1 MSFCQVP
8 TDFVVDL
15 PMEVPPSF
23 YPPPTVWVPQIDIPP
38 LRKYE
43 YRFEREKTAIFRWEK
58 ERLERN
64 KEAGKAQNKLR
75 QRQTEDEK
83 GTENGRTEWR
93 HSSESWEGGSESPNG
108 PDDPSEECR
117 KERGFL
123 SDVRSSP
130 NAPKP
135 NLPPHFA
142 PSPLLRPVPM
152 STSSA
157 STSHIGT
164 SSDQNG
170 IPIQKSHSTNN
181 TLDGLEEFEPRR
193 DLFDILELRSLDAR
207 RELEKFFNFFDSST
221 MDGLTLA
228 ELFQFTSLNAQNE
241 FSLRTVCALL
251 ERRKTVESYDADE
264 AAASHEVQPVPPSSS
279 TEEWFLRFATIL
291 RPSLRSPF
299 GFVRLRSLQ
308 LLLQLWPFGGRATN
322 SGSES
327 LENAKMLANPIGML
341 IEAEQCEVSFHSY
354 RQRAQFFRR
363 LKRNNLLALLPS
375 EDEAFRELMEKLVLD
390 VLLAQLYE
398 RLTLY
403 WPLLTESIESYAQSL
418 DLFWDCFGFA
428 LDFAWD
434 ALSEEQNG
442 RNEDE
447 VDKTVGCNT
456 AVNFG
461 SFRVQLLRLL
471 GKLPSAR
478 SELRTRYLSPKLITL
493 YRDEFMQFD
502 EPFPT
507 TSSKPVKGKMDSEA
521 QQLCEENGGEEERE
535 NDFVDTDDDNLEP
548 SKKDFCPKIGKE
560 SAAVKPLR
568 FRVGRRNAVQAIKA
582 LLAVY
587 GRFSNPR
594 GVFREREIHEIYYEL
609 LLVNEAEV
617 QRAALGCLLTY
628 KYAWLTPYKT
638 HLEALLDPRQL
649 RDHLVLF
656 VVDNRRD
663 ADDLLDEHSLTDQH
677 RPELIPVLIRLLYG
691 SLYTHVATRGKT
703 KRLAIFRFLAN
714 CHSDELGLFL
724 QLIFGPLFSFF
735 ETNDEN
741 DAISG
746 LERAFSSLDSKMDV
760 VRSMSLNKLK
770 SSLGSLSDV
779 FHFLGP
785 FLSDAQLALLFA
797 SIVLIAR
804 ILLQHS
810 SQRFRQKE
818 NQMDGDGTAS
828 MERFLKSLRKVLFLT
843 LIKFF
848 RAFQSRPNLPISAF
862 HSLFQQFLGPLIS
875 DFNEGRVFTSKCLS
889 LPVSAIRL
897 FCTWGQINRY
907 FPLLNVPLSIDFA
920 DSDSICHSIVT
931 TPMALLC
938 DQLFLLRSS
947 ATKSTIQMD
956 ILRVVCSM
964 LDSHDENTLESAKI
978 AESSAADL
986 ITVLPQV
993 PLEMPEMNAIPA
1005 AFGVSLVL
1013 SNGQLDKILG
1023 YMSNFVN
1030 IAGGQLGSKV
1040 ADQMSRIPTI
1050 YFDLLSRLSSH
1061 IQRPELASMFAHTLL
1076 RFVTSK
1082 NGLMLKRRPDRA
1094 VVVLATLGRLAP
1106 HLEDPLDAVA
1116 RLSPLFSHLEG
1127 RQLRWALTQM
1137 AFSIRENPCL
1147 PSGAKNLID
1156 LLEAL
1161 ESWDLRRIE
1170 DPDADRRCEALLRL
1184 HDWYEQRNRH
1194 VLLEDG
1200 AAHTLPL
1207 LAHSHVHSML
1217 QNSDISLRGTAAN
1230 TFRQL
1235 IQFVADPPTAA
1246 KGNFDVVRMLRS
1258 HFIPLILRGLRASV
1272 EDESARHEFIQC
1284 LASLAR
1290 CFPNEPQLTSFRLII
1305 GSMAPASA
1313 EFVVDPDID
1322 FFECAMHIQL
1332 HRRQRAFHRLAERL
1346 NSGELS
1352 VGHSLLL
1359 RFIVPIVQ
1367 PYLMDTAPNRSA
1379 LSDQA
1384 LHLFS
1389 SILRRTPW
1397 PKYCQMLD
1405 HFLRQLDTVEEMR
1418 TKGAIRVVSAVLNAF
1433 HFDLR
1438 HLQINDQKKRGEYNG
1453 GREVGNDEGNVE
1465 GMEEDD
1471 EEVVERDEQQKESDQ
1486 RESDGIGKS
1495 DEEEKRRIFGVVKGR
1510 LLPRLRECL
1519 HNWSGAN
1526 KPGSNWDL
1534 EEQKLLRAPLTLA
1547 VVKLL
1552 EWLPPH
1558 VAEQHLHGLVLF
1570 LKHLL
1575 MSRSASTRQNAR
1587 KLLEQ
1592 MVCLLGPAKLPF
1604 VLREVK
1610 QALNKGYQM
1619 HVMVV
1624 TVHALIGALE
1634 GHLASGDMEP
1644 VLREV
1649 VDVCRWETFGS
1660 NNDKYGTA
1668 GGDVDRRSDSHG
1680 VPEARASGKRTGHTL
1695 TIVGRFVA
1703 KLDLLEQY
1711 VFAVMR
1717 DIANTNS
1724 RSETVRKL
1732 ADWLRALNVGLRI
1745 NAAIGSREQL
1755 RWALRLFDENLR
1767 LMSADERRLSQMN
1780 GESSTAVGRRPANC
1794 LLLPP
1799 EPKRLGVIQRVAVKS
1814 KVHIFVEFAL
1824 QILVDQL
1831 AKLRHLLPNSG
1842 EVGGNCD
1849 DEEEH
1854 DNRDKCEEENK
1865 KNDKIFEDKLKA
1877 SDLQQIVPL
1886 LEQFVPLIIEALKQK
1901 YDKVIALSLR
1911 ALLHLFKC
1919 PQLFLANE
1927 RIEKL
1932 VDLFF
1937 VLLADYSSVG
1947 SAEHRSN
1954 VLELQQQLFK
1964 CFTQVIRNIS
1974 PTLLNGDR
1982 LQLLFNY
1989 VETDI
1994 LDVHKQ
2000 TTAFNLV
2007 KAIIGRKIE
2016 DKSLT
2021 NIVTYLSELAITSP
2035 SANIRSQCRQTVL
2048 LYLTVHPRG
2057 QRQYERWMDF
2067 FLNQCEYE
2075 LEEGRLSALEMVH
2088 SIISEFTEEANA
2100 RYALL
2105 VHLKLCVRLLNDD
2118 SVRCRQFVA
2127 LALRRLLCSVTP
2139 SAFNDCL
2146 AATNDWLAAKKP
2158 QIRLLAWRAFSQFI
2172 ASECQHFG
2180 PTQLRQI
2187 VRRACHSFSIST
2199 KLFVDQ
2205 SDTTKLA
2212 LSQKVDQILVKS
2224 RHSSKCRRTSV
2235 NFDEEISST
2244 NRRQKTT
2251 IWPQFFVNLDHCL
2264 GRCQRNALNLPLSFA
2279 AGAFVAKL
2287 TEFTE
2292 CREEIVKH
2300 LSGQGAEDLPL
2311 DYSPLCSL
2319 CLNLITQIDPKP
2331 PGKIVRSKVNV
2342 GEAVVEETEEDG
2354 ENVRQNGGGRWDNE
2368 LAEQAVRSLATLMPS
2383 LSGAHFELT
2392 CKKLSKLCWAEAVTE
2407 SDSARKRL
2415 TIFKLIGALAVNI
2428 PSVISE
2434 QFSHLCSY
2442 FISIIYREMSKKSS
2456 KYTEE
2461 LHSLAVEVGGELRRR
2476 IGDREFTSRL
2486 AKCQRERTER
2496 VQRRKSDAK
2505 TLFVTNPVAALV
2517 DKQRR
2522 HERKKEARRR
2532 RLDIRKPYR
2541 ALKRRRKTAN
2551 GNTNE
2556 RNEL

>member
-1 MSFCQVP
+1 M
-8 TDFVVDL
+8 
-15 PMEVPPSF
+15 
-23 YPPPTVWVPQIDIPP
+23 
-38 LRKYE
+38 
-43 YRFEREKTAIFRWEK
+43 
-58 ERLERN
+58 
-64 KEAGKAQNKLR
+64 
-75 QRQTEDEK
+75 
-83 GTENGRTEWR
+83 
-93 HSSESWEGGSESPNG
+93 GGGG
-108 PDDPSEECR
+108 PY
-117 KERGFL
+117 F
-123 SDVRSSP
+123 
-130 NAPKP
+130 
-135 NLPPHFA
+135 
-142 PSPLLRPVPM
+142 
-152 STSSA
+152 
-157 STSHIGT
+157 
-164 SSDQNG
+164 
-170 IPIQKSHSTNN
+170 
-181 TLDGLEEFEPRR
+181 
-193 DLFDILELRSLDAR
+193 
-207 RELEKFFNFFDSST
+207 
-221 MDGLTLA
+221 
-228 ELFQFTSLNAQNE
+228 
-241 FSLRTVCALL
+241 
-251 ERRKTVESYDADE
+251 
-264 AAASHEVQPVPPSSS
+264 
-279 TEEWFLRFATIL
+279 
-291 RPSLRSPF
+291 
-299 GFVRLRSLQ
+299 
-308 LLLQLWPFGGRATN
+308 
-322 SGSES
+322 
-327 LENAKMLANPIGML
+327 
-341 IEAEQCEVSFHSY
+341 
-354 RQRAQFFRR
+354 
-363 LKRNNLLALLPS
+363 
-375 EDEAFRELMEKLVLD
+375 
-390 VLLAQLYE
+390 
-398 RLTLY
+398 
-403 WPLLTESIESYAQSL
+403 
-418 DLFWDCFGFA
+418 
-428 LDFAWD
+428 
-434 ALSEEQNG
+434 
-442 RNEDE
+442 
-447 VDKTVGCNT
+447 
-456 AVNFG
+456 NFG

-478 SELRTRYLSPKLITL
+478 PELRTRYLSPKLITL

-507 TSSKPVKGKMDSEA
+507 TSSKPVKGEMDSEV
-521 QQLCEENGGEEERE
+521 QQLCEENGGKERQ
-535 NDFVDTDDDNLEP
+535 NDFVDTDDDNLESP
-548 SKKDFCPKIGKE
+548 KKDFCPKTGKE
-560 SAAVKPLR
+560 SVTVKPLR

-594 GVFREREIHEIYYEL
+594 GVFREREIHDIYYEL

-617 QRAALGCLLTY
+617 QRAALGCLFTY

-677 RPELIPVLIRLLYG
+677 
-691 SLYTHVATRGKT
+691 
-703 KRLAIFRFLAN
+703 
-714 CHSDELGLFL
+714 
-724 QLIFGPLFSFF
+724 Q
-735 ETNDEN
+735 TNDEN
-741 DAISG
+741 DTISG
-746 LERAFSSLDSKMDV
+746 LERSFSSLDSKMDI
-760 VRSMSLNKLK
+760 VRSVSLNKLK

-797 SIVLIAR
+797 SIILIAR

-810 SQRFRQKE
+810 SQRYRQKE
-818 NQMDGDGTAS
+818 ANNQMDGDGTTS

-843 LIKFF
+843 LIK
-848 RAFQSRPNLPISAF
+848 SRPNLPTSAF

-875 DFNEGRVFTSKCLS
+875 DHNEGRVFTSKCLS

-964 LDSHDENTLESAKI
+964 LDSNDENTLESAKI
-978 AESSAADL
+978 AESFAADL
-986 ITVLPQV
+986 ITALPQV
-993 PLEMPEMNAIPA
+993 PLEMPEMNAIPP

-1013 SNGQLDKILG
+1013 SNGQLDKILA
-1023 YMSNFVN
+1023 YMSHFVN
-1030 IAGGQLGSKV
+1030 TAGEQLGSKV
-1040 ADQMSRIPTI
+1040 ADQMGRIPTI

-1094 VVVLATLGRLAP
+1094 VVVLATLARLAP

-1116 RLSPLFSHLEG
+1116 RLSSLFSHLEG

-1200 AAHTLPL
+1200 AAHILPL
-1207 LAHSHVHSML
+1207 MAHSHVYSML

-1290 CFPNEPQLTSFRLII
+1290 CFPNEPQLASFRLII

-1352 VGHSLLL
+1352 VGHSPLL

-1397 PKYCQMLD
+1397 PKYCQMLY
-1405 HFLRQLDTVEEMR
+1405 HFLRQLDTVEEER

-1438 HLQINDQKKRGEYNG
+1438 HLQISDQKKRGEYNG
-1453 GREVGNDEGNVE
+1453 GREVGNAEGNVE
-1465 GMEEDD
+1465 RMEEDD
-1471 EEVVERDEQQKESDQ
+1471 EEEAERDEQQKESGQ
-1486 RESDGIGKS
+1486 RESDGRGKS
-1495 DEEEKRRIFGVVKGR
+1495 EDKEKRRIFVVVKGR

-1634 GHLASGDMEP
+1634 GHLANGDMEP

-1717 DIANTNS
+1717 DIANANS

-1780 GESSTAVGRRPANC
+1780 GESSTAVGRRPVNC

-1831 AKLRHLLPNSG
+1831 AKLRHLLPSSG
-1842 EVGGNCD
+1842 EVEGNS
-1849 DEEEH
+1849 DEKEEH
-1854 DNRDKCEEENK
+1854 DNRDKFEEENI
-1865 KNDKIFEDKLKA
+1865 KNDKIFEDKSEA

-1886 LEQFVPLIIEALKQK
+1886 LEQFVPLLIEALKQK
-1901 YDKVIALSLR
+1901 YDKIIALSLR
-1911 ALLHLFKC
+1911 ALLHLFKSSPFSL
-1919 PQLFLANE
+1919 PQ
-1927 RIEKL
+1927 
-1932 VDLFF
+1932 
-1937 VLLADYSSVG
+1937 
-1947 SAEHRSN
+1947 
-1954 VLELQQQLFK
+1954 
-1964 CFTQVIRNIS
+1964 
-1974 PTLLNGDR
+1974 
-1982 LQLLFNY
+1982 
-1989 VETDI
+1989 
-1994 LDVHKQ
+1994 
-2000 TTAFNLV
+2000 
-2007 KAIIGRKIE
+2007 
-2016 DKSLT
+2016 
-2021 NIVTYLSELAITSP
+2021 
-2035 SANIRSQCRQTVL
+2035 
-2048 LYLTVHPRG
+2048 
-2057 QRQYERWMDF
+2057 
-2067 FLNQCEYE
+2067 
-2075 LEEGRLSALEMVH
+2075 
-2088 SIISEFTEEANA
+2088 EANA

-2139 SAFNDCL
+2139 SAFSDCL

-2158 QIRLLAWRAFSQFI
+2158 PIRLLAWRAFSQFI

-2180 PTQLRQI
+2180 PTHLRQI
-2187 VRRACHSFSIST
+2187 VQRACHSFSIST
-2199 KLFVDQ
+2199 KLFADQ
-2205 SDTTKLA
+2205 SDTT
-2212 LSQKVDQILVKS
+2212 
-2224 RHSSKCRRTSV
+2224 
-2235 NFDEEISST
+2235 N
-2244 NRRQKTT
+2244 
-2251 IWPQFFVNLDHCL
+2251 
-2264 GRCQRNALNLPLSFA
+2264 
-2279 AGAFVAKL
+2279 
-2287 TEFTE
+2287 
-2292 CREEIVKH
+2292 
-2300 LSGQGAEDLPL
+2300 AEDPSL

-2331 PGKIVRSKVNV
+2331 PGKIVRKKLNA

-2368 LAEQAVRSLATLMPS
+2368 LAEQAVRSLAHLMPS

-2392 CKKLSKLCWAEAVTE
+2392 CKKLSKLCWAEAVKESDSARKRLTIFKLIGALVVNIPSVISEQFSHLCSYFISIIYREMSKKSSKYTEELHSLAVEVGGELRRRIGDREFTSRLAKCQRERTERVQCRKSDAKVDIAKAVRSLAHLMPSLSGAHFELTCKKLSKLCWAEAVKE

-2496 VQRRKSDAK
+2496 VQCRKSDAK
-2505 TLFVTNPVAALV
+2505 TLFVTDPVAALV

-2541 ALKRRRKTAN
+2541 ALKRRRRTAN

-2556 RNEL
+2556 SDEL